1 MTRYLWEKGKIK
13 KSLLIALLIVGCL
26 YADDKIANN
35 KNKSIQLIFVYNA
48 KSGFINGVFDY
59 IHKFVSPQ
67 TYSCNLCAIT
77 YDNTG
82 KKNEWRKYLNSLP
95 MEVIFAYKNN
105 LYKEKLSLEYHGE
118 GLPCAFLLVEGKQT
132 YFLTSDEINNISNLD
147 ELIRLVDNKLSNIN
161 N

>member
-1 MTRYLWEKGKIK
+1 MVF
-13 KSLLIALLIVGCL
+13 LIIYINLFLHKPILVI
-26 YADDKIANN
+26 YV
-35 KNKSIQLIFVYNA
+35 QLPMI
-48 KSGFINGVFDY
+48 I
-59 IHKFVSPQ
+59 
-67 TYSCNLCAIT
+67 L
-77 YDNTG
+77 G